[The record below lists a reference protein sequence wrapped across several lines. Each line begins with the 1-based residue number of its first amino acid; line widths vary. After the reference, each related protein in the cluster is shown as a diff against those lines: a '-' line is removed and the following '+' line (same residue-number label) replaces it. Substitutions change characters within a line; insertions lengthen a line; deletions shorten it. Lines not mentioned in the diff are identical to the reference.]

1 MKFRWR
7 ECEHCGQLYN
17 ATTET
22 QRFCSR
28 SCARTRDQMLRNVD
42 ASLIDELMC
51 AIRCEV
57 EKVLKK

>member
-1 MKFRWR
+1 MKANWR
-7 ECEHCGQLYN
+7 ECEHCGEIYN
-17 ATTET
+17 AERPE

-28 SCARTRDQMLRNVD
+28 SCAKTRDHMLRNVD

-51 AIRCEV
+51 AIRAEV